1 MKAVTVRTR
10 SQTHH
15 VVGKQLAN
23 NNSGNTYNNIPKGK
37 RSKKRTSDVGPSKP
51 HQYATRNNPRT
62 ALGEININNPTGA
75 SVQGLGPKRQRGAI
89 HRKRTSGE
97 SLQVC
102 QQPIPP
108 VPSSNVGKDNLNYL
122 KSSLKCSIPPE
133 FEMDLDMDTS
143 SDCDDDERQQMKKD
157 EQELLKIDAADIGN
171 PQAVCEYIQDIMLY
185 YKDAE
190 SRRAPKS
197 AYMDSQRDINAKM
210 REILVDWLSEVHLKF
225 KLRPETMYL
234 TVNLIDRFL
243 SLRAVS
249 RTKLQLVG
257 CTAMLI
263 ASKYE
268 EIYAPEVR
276 DFVYISDKAYT
287 RDQILMMESIM
298 LNTLQFNLTVPSAL
312 RFGQRFIKMVPNK
325 KTRFSVLVSYLME
338 LTLQNYDFLDYLPSM
353 IAASATYLALSMT
366 ADKPGN
372 PKWSSLL
379 KSNTTYREEELQN
392 CVRDLY
398 ALAAK
403 KPEKYRAVRKKYS
416 SRKFL
421 EVAKISVGP
430 PLWGVAKNK
439 NIS

>member
-1 MKAVTVRTR
+1 MASKTVRTR
-10 SQTHH
+10 SQSHL
-15 VVGKQLAN
+15 VGGNPLASN
-23 NNSGNTYNNIPKGK
+23 NVNNTYIIPKGK

-51 HQYATRNNPRT
+51 HQYATRNNSRT
-62 ALGEININNPTGA
+62 ALGEISINNPTGT
-75 SVQGLGPKRQRGAI
+75 SVQGPKRQRGDV
-89 HRKRTSGE
+89 HRKKQSPK
-97 SLQVC
+97 SLCNKEC
-102 QQPIPP
+102 QQSLPP
-108 VPSSNVGKDNLNYL
+108 VSSNVGKDNLLHL
-122 KSSLKCSIPPE
+122 KSSLHPE
-133 FEMDLDMDTS
+133 FEDIDMDTS
-143 SDCDDDERQQMKKD
+143 SDCDDEHIRQMKKD
-157 EQELLKIDAADIGN
+157 EQELLKIDAADIGD

-210 REILVDWLSEVHLKF
+210 REILVDWLNEVHLKF

-325 KTRFSVLVSYLME
+325 VARFSVLVSYLME

-353 IAASATYLALSMT
+353 IAASATYLAISMT
-366 ADKPGN
+366 SERPGH
-372 PKWSSLL
+372 PKWSDLL

-398 ALAAK
+398 TLAAK
-403 KPEKYRAVRKKYS
+403 KPEKYRAVRKKYA
-416 SRKFL
+416 SRKFF
-421 EVAKISVGP
+421 EVAKIPVGP
-430 PLWGVAKNK
+430 PLF
-439 NIS
+439 